1 MLSGVSK
8 EEPGVSL
15 SLSFQLSRG
24 LRVFALERGRKSWG
38 RAKSVLNK
46 KERESRPLRHGSPP
60 RLNFS
65 FLPQLF
71 IHRRRTTIES
81 CRPFGV
87 AAAIP
92 SYRLL
97 TQEEETPP
105 PHQLPSCNKHLVGT
119 DERTDRRASFQSTPG
134 NSDSPFS
141 FVVCRSPRSSKAEDD
156 VTTTGHTQT
165 KVESGKPTRT
175 RHEKR
180 FRMRKRNKRGR
191 GDPLTSLPPRPLML
205 LDSAAIHF

>member
-105 PHQLPSCNKHLVGT
+105 PISFHRVISTWSGRTNG
-119 DERTDRRASFQSTPG
+119 RTDARLFNRRPEIATV
-134 NSDSPFS
+134 PFLL
-141 FVVCRSPRSSKAEDD
+141 SSVDLPAL
-156 VTTTGHTQT
+156 Q
-165 KVESGKPTRT
+165 
-175 RHEKR
+175 KR
-180 FRMRKRNKRGR
+180 RM
-191 GDPLTSLPPRPLML
+191 T
-205 LDSAAIHF
+205 